1 MKCPK
6 CGFVSFPGHEEC
18 KKCGHH
24 FTQVNGPGE
33 GIPPLFH
40 HPEPPSEELP
50 LSGPEFVLDKTDL
63 TNQESGDLDVE
74 LEPEEIPPPPAP
86 PKKHEEKPPQAPPH
100 PSGISPW
107 QAELAERVQEYRQR
121 RARIQKEEQN
131 SVKPLSFELGPPAPT
146 PEEPRTKLIEFPSI
160 QEPAG
165 KAKPK
170 PEVQSAPPSFGMA
183 SFESAFR
190 EDGEKQ
196 EFFSPPPPPMPE
208 SPADTGPLE
217 IELGPSGDSSGRAAE
232 DDSPAAAI
240 ASMTL
245 RFYAALIDAGILL
258 GGAALYALIF
268 WWVGGSFSRQPLD
281 IAIVGVVGAF
291 LILLYAVG
299 STAMASATPG
309 LIWTGLEVITFEGNP
324 PTFSHCLWRGI
335 GYLVSMAALLMGF
348 IWAVVDAE
356 GLTWHDRMSRT
367 FIVPAEHQ
375 Q

>member
-1 MKCPK
+1 M
-6 CGFVSFPGHEEC
+6 
-18 KKCGHH
+18 
-24 FTQVNGPGE
+24 
-33 GIPPLFH
+33 
-40 HPEPPSEELP
+40 
-50 LSGPEFVLDKTDL
+50 SGPEFVLDKTDL
-63 TNQESGDLDVE
+63 TSQERGDLDVE
-74 LEPEEIPPPPAP
+74 LEPEEISPPPVP
-86 PKKHEEKPPQAPPH
+86 PKKHEEKPPHAPPH

-121 RARIQKEEQN
+121 RSRLQKEEQN
-131 SVKPLSFELGPPAPT
+131 GAKPLNFELGPPAPT
-146 PEEPRTKLIEFPSI
+146 PEEPRPKLIEFPSI

-170 PEVQSAPPSFGMA
+170 PEVRSAPPSFGMA

-190 EDGEKQ
+190 EDGGKQ

-217 IELGPSGDSSGRAAE
+217 IELGPSGNSSDGTAE

-258 GGAALYALIF
+258 GGGALYTLIF
-268 WWVGGSFSRQPLD
+268 WWVGGSISRQPLD

-291 LILLYAVG
+291 FILLYSAG

-367 FIVPAEHQ
+367 FIVPAEHLQ
-375 Q
+375 

>member
-1 MKCPK
+1 M
-6 CGFVSFPGHEEC
+6 
-18 KKCGHH
+18 
-24 FTQVNGPGE
+24 
-33 GIPPLFH
+33 
-40 HPEPPSEELP
+40 
-50 LSGPEFVLDKTDL
+50 SGPEFVLDKAEL
-63 TNQESGDLDVE
+63 TNQENGDLDVE
-74 LEPEEIPPPPAP
+74 LKPAEISSPPAL
-86 PKKHEEKPPQAPPH
+86 PKKHEEKPPPASPH
-100 PSGISPW
+100 SSGMSPW

-121 RARIQKEEQN
+121 RARLQKEEQN
-131 SVKPLSFELGPPAPT
+131 GVKPLNFELGPPAPT
-146 PEEPRTKLIEFPSI
+146 PEEPRPKLIEFPSV
-160 QEPAG
+160 QETAG
-165 KAKPK
+165 KPKPK
-170 PEVQSAPPSFGMA
+170 PEVRSAPPSFGMA

-190 EDGEKQ
+190 EDEEKQ

-208 SPADTGPLE
+208 PPADTGPLE
-217 IELGPSGDSSGRAAE
+217 IELGPSGDSSDGIA
-232 DDSPAAAI
+232 DDDTAVATI

-258 GGAALYALIF
+258 GGAALFTVIF
-268 WWVGGSFSRQPLD
+268 WWVGGSISRQPLD

-291 LILLYAVG
+291 FILLYSAG

-367 FIVPAEHQ
+367 FIVPAEHLQ
-375 Q
+375 